1 MWLKIIFIFLL
12 YMTFSSKI
20 INNNLFYKLYKN
32 KKYKNSLEQI
42 ILNIVNTLDT
52 NYDTIINIV
61 KKNKSDSTI
70 YNYLHHIY
78 WSKYSKDTSD
88 NNTDS
93 SNENSYIITRA
104 IKNANKIKSII
115 PKNINLYN
123 RNVFVDIGCG
133 DGSITSE
140 LAKIYSFK
148 KSIGVDVENW
158 FDTYIN
164 KNKNIELIITD
175 GKTINIKDNS
185 VDVILCNH
193 VLHHIENLDDMLD
206 EIARIIKKDGILIIK
221 EHNCYYKELSYVID
235 IYHALYEL
243 VYRKTQNDKFIKNYY
258 SNYLSDKE
266 LYAKLKKRNFEIIN
280 YVYDGGLL
288 NNYYAVYK
296 QTFAS
301 ANASV
306 TSGPNTK

>member
-1 MWLKIIFIFLL
+1 
-12 YMTFSSKI
+12 MTFSNKI
-20 INNNLFYKLYKN
+20 KNNNLFYKLYKN
-32 KKYKNSLEQI
+32 KKYKNSLHQI
-42 ILNIVNTLDT
+42 ILYIAKTTDT
-52 NYDTIINIV
+52 NYDTIINII
-61 KKNKSDSTI
+61 KKNKTDSTI
-70 YNYLHHIY
+70 YNNLHHQY
-78 WSKYSKDTSD
+78 WSKYS
-88 NNTDS
+88 TDS
-93 SNENSYIITRA
+93 SNTNNYITNRA

-123 RNVFVDIGCG
+123 RDVFVDIGCG

-140 LAKIYSFK
+140 LAKIYKFK
-148 KSIGVDVENW
+148 KTIGVDVENW
-158 FDTYIN
+158 FDTYTN
-164 KNKNIELIITD
+164 KDTNIEMVITD

-193 VLHHIENLDDMLD
+193 VLHHIEHIDAMLD
-206 EIARIIKKDGILIIK
+206 EIARIIKKDGLLIIK

-243 VYRKTQNDKFIKNYY
+243 VFRKKQNNKFIDNYY

-288 NNYYAVYK
+288 ANYYGIYALSSRL
-296 QTFAS
+296 TS
-301 ANASV
+301 ARSIKNPPSSKPPLPPRS
-306 TSGPNTK
+306 SGPISTT

>member
-1 MWLKIIFIFLL
+1 MWLKIIFIDLL
-12 YMTFSSKI
+12 YMTFSNKI

-32 KKYKNSLEQI
+32 KKYKSSLHQI
-42 ILNIVNTLDT
+42 ILYIAKTTDT
-52 NYDTIINIV
+52 NYDNIINII
-61 KKNKSDSTI
+61 KKNKTDSTI
-70 YNYLHHIY
+70 YNNLHQTY
-78 WSKYSKDTSD
+78 WSKYS
-88 NNTDS
+88 TDS
-93 SNENSYIITRA
+93 SESNSSNNNYIISRA

-123 RNVFVDIGCG
+123 RDVFVDIGCG

-140 LAKIYSFK
+140 LAKIYKFK
-148 KSIGVDVENW
+148 KTIGVDVENW
-158 FDTYIN
+158 FDTYTN
-164 KNKNIELIITD
+164 KNTNIKMVITD

-193 VLHHIENLDDMLD
+193 VLHHIEHLDAMLN
-206 EIARIIKKDGILIIK
+206 EIARIIKKDGLLIIK

-243 VYRKTQNDKFIKNYY
+243 VFRKKQNDKFIENYY

-280 YVYDGGLL
+280 YVYDGSLL
-288 NNYYAVYK
+288 ANYYGCY
-296 QTFAS
+296 QQPFS
-301 ANASV
+301 SV
-306 TSGPNTK
+306 TSCPNTK

>member
-1 MWLKIIFIFLL
+1 MWLKIIFIALL
-12 YMTFSSKI
+12 YMTFSNKI

-32 KKYKNSLEQI
+32 KKYKNSLHQI
-42 ILNIVNTLDT
+42 ILYIAKTTDT
-52 NYDTIINIV
+52 NYDTIINII
-61 KKNKSDSTI
+61 KKNKTDSTI
-70 YNYLHHIY
+70 YNNLHQTY
-78 WSKYSKDTSD
+78 WSKYS
-88 NNTDS
+88 TDS
-93 SNENSYIITRA
+93 SESNSSNNTNNYIISRA

-115 PKNINLYN
+115 PKNINLNN
-123 RNVFVDIGCG
+123 RDVFVDIGCG

-140 LAKIYSFK
+140 LAKIYKFK
-148 KSIGVDVENW
+148 KTIGVDVENW

-164 KNKNIELIITD
+164 KNTNIEMVITD

-193 VLHHIENLDDMLD
+193 VLHHIEHLDAMLN
-206 EIARIIKKDGILIIK
+206 EIARIIKKDGLLIIK

-243 VYRKTQNDKFIKNYY
+243 VFRKKQNDKFIDNYY

-288 NNYYAVYK
+288 TNYYGIYK
-296 QTFAS
+296 QSFS
-301 ANASV
+301 PV

>member
-1 MWLKIIFIFLL
+1 
-12 YMTFSSKI
+12 MTFYNI
-20 INNNLFYKLYKN
+20 IKNNNLFYKLYKN
-32 KKYKNSLEQI
+32 KKYKNSLHQI
-42 ILNIVNTLDT
+42 ILYITKIMDT
-52 NYDTIINIV
+52 NYDTIIKILT
-61 KKNKSDSTI
+61 KNKIDSSI
-70 YNYLHHIY
+70 YNNLHHIY
-78 WSKYSKDTSD
+78 WSKYSKNGNDI
-88 NNTDS
+88 NN
-93 SNENSYIITRA
+93 NYIKIRA

-123 RNVFVDIGCG
+123 KEVFVDIGCG

-140 LAKIYSFK
+140 LAKIYKFK

-158 FDTYIN
+158 FDTYTN
-164 KNKNIELIITD
+164 KDKNIELVITD

-193 VLHHIENLDDMLD
+193 VLHHIENLDDMLN

-243 VYRKTQNDKFIKNYY
+243 VFKKKQNDKFIDNYY

-288 NNYYAVYK
+288 ANYYGFY
-296 QTFAS
+296 QQ
-301 ANASV
+301 
-306 TSGPNTK
+306 P

>member
-1 MWLKIIFIFLL
+1 
-12 YMTFSSKI
+12 MTFSSKI

-32 KKYKNSLEQI
+32 KKYKNSFEHI
-42 ILNIVNTLDT
+42 ILYIAKTLDT
-52 NYDTIINIV
+52 NYESIINII

-70 YNYLHHIY
+70 YNNLYHQY
-78 WSKYSKDTSD
+78 WSKYSKDTTT
-88 NNTDS
+88 NTVS
-93 SNENSYIITRA
+93 SNNNYITSRA

-123 RNVFVDIGCG
+123 RDVFVDIGCG

-140 LAKIYSFK
+140 LSKIYDFK
-148 KSIGVDVENW
+148 KTIGVDVENW
-158 FDTYIN
+158 FDTYTN
-164 KNKNIELIITD
+164 KDKNIELIITD

-206 EIARIIKKDGILIIK
+206 ELARIIKKDGILIIK
-221 EHNCYYKELSYVID
+221 EHNCYYKELAYVID

-243 VYRKTQNDKFIKNYY
+243 VYRKKQNDKFIKNYY

-288 NNYYAVYK
+288 ANYYGIYK
-296 QTFAS
+296 QPFFS
-301 ANASV
+301 ARARVSSE
-306 TSGPNTK
+306 TSGPKTKQ

>member
-1 MWLKIIFIFLL
+1 
-12 YMTFSSKI
+12 MTFYNI
-20 INNNLFYKLYKN
+20 IKNNNLFYKLYKN
-32 KKYKNSLEQI
+32 KKYKNSLHQI
-42 ILNIVNTLDT
+42 ILYITKIMDT
-52 NYDTIINIV
+52 NYDTIIKILT
-61 KKNKSDSTI
+61 KNKIDSSI
-70 YNYLHHIY
+70 YNNLHHIY
-78 WSKYSKDTSD
+78 WSKYSKNGNDI
-88 NNTDS
+88 NN
-93 SNENSYIITRA
+93 NYIKIRA

-123 RNVFVDIGCG
+123 KEVFVDIGCG

-140 LAKIYSFK
+140 LAKIYKFK

-158 FDTYIN
+158 FDTYTN
-164 KNKNIELIITD
+164 KDKNIELVITD

-193 VLHHIENLDDMLD
+193 VLHHIENLDDMLN

-243 VYRKTQNDKFIKNYY
+243 VFKKKQNDKFIDNYY

-266 LYAKLKKRNFEIIN
+266 LYAKLKKRKFEIIN

-288 NNYYAVYK
+288 ANYYSVYSQAK
-296 QTFAS
+296 IL
-301 ANASV
+301 
-306 TSGPNTK
+306 PC